1 MQVETFAIP
10 HDGRDIFVRRW
21 SPEGQARASFQI
33 SHGLGEHG
41 GRYARLAE
49 ALTGAGYVV
58 YASDHRGHG
67 PTCPPADL
75 GFFGD
80 AGGWRACLDDLHVV
94 ANEIDKRHA
103 GQPQVFF
110 GHSMGSYLG
119 QTILSERGG
128 RFSAGV
134 LSGSNGAPPTILL
147 AAGKAV
153 ANFERWRLGPR
164 GKSPLVQ
171 ELIFGAQNK
180 PFKPAR
186 TAFDWLSRDEAE
198 VDKYVADPLCGFA
211 NSAQLA
217 LDLLGGLKTLAS
229 PEFAARI
236 PKGLPI
242 YVFKGGR
249 DPTGANL
256 QNLIDVYR
264 TAGLQ
269 RVTYKVYPEARHE
282 TLNET
287 NRDEVTAD
295 LLAWLKANVV

>member
-1 MQVETFAIP
+1 MLSETFAIP

-21 SPEGQARASFQI
+21 APEGEARASFQI

-41 GRYARLAE
+41 ARYARLAQ

-75 GFFGD
+75 GFF
-80 AGGWRACLDDLHVV
+80 AETKGWRSCLDDLHVV
-94 ANEIDKRHA
+94 ANEIDRRHA
-103 GQPQVFF
+103 GLPQVFF

-119 QTILSERGG
+119 QTMLAERGG

-134 LSGSNGAPPTILL
+134 LSGSNGAPPAMLL
-147 AAGKAV
+147 AVGKRLAG
-153 ANFERWRLGPR
+153 FERWRLGPR

-171 ELIFGAQNK
+171 QLIFGAQNK

-186 TAFDWLSRDEAE
+186 TDFDWLSRDAGE

-211 NSAQLA
+211 ISAGLA
-217 LDLLGGLKTLAS
+217 VDLLEGLQTLAS
-229 PEFAARI
+229 PELAARI

-242 YVFKGGR
+242 YVFKGER
-249 DPTGANL
+249 DPVAANL

-264 TAGLQ
+264 ATGLK
-269 RVTYKVYPEARHE
+269 RVTYKVYPDARHE

-287 NRDEVTAD
+287 NRDEVTTD
-295 LLAWLKANVV
+295 LLGWLKANVA

>member
-1 MQVETFAIP
+1 MLSETFAIP

-21 SPEGQARASFQI
+21 APETNSRATLQI
-33 SHGLGEHG
+33 SHGLGEHSA
-41 GRYARLAE
+41 RYARLAE

-75 GFFGD
+75 GFF
-80 AGGWRACLDDLHVV
+80 AETKGWRACLDDLHVV
-94 ANEIDKRHA
+94 ANEIDRRHA
-103 GQPQVFF
+103 GLPQVFF
-110 GHSMGSYLG
+110 GHSTGSYFG
-119 QTILSERGG
+119 QTLLAERGARLSG
-128 RFSAGV
+128 AV
-134 LSGSNGAPPTILL
+134 LSGSNGKLPAPLL
-147 AAGKAV
+147 AFGRRLAG
-153 ANFERWRLGPR
+153 FERWRLGPR

-171 ELIFGAQNK
+171 QLIFGAQNK
-180 PFKPAR
+180 PFRPAR
-186 TAFDWLSRDEAE
+186 TPFDWLSRDEGE

-211 NSAQLA
+211 NSNQLA
-217 LDLLGGLKTLAS
+217 LDLVEGLQTLAS
-229 PEFAARI
+229 PELAARI

-242 YVFKGGR
+242 YVFKGER
-249 DPTGANL
+249 DPVAANL

-264 TAGLQ
+264 AAGLT
-269 RVTYKVYPEARHE
+269 RVAYKVYPDARHE